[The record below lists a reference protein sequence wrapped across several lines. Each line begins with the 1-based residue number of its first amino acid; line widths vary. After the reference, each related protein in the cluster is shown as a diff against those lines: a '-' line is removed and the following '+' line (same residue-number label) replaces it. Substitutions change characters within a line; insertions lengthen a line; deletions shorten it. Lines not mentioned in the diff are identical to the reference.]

1 MNILEIN
8 HLTMQF
14 GGLVAVDNFN
24 LHLEKGKIFGLIGP
38 NGSGKTTV
46 FNVITGFYKPTKGQ
60 LLLSGKEITGLRPDQ
75 ITGLGLTRIFQN
87 TRIFRN
93 LTVFDNVMIGY
104 HLRLKSSSIEAIFRT
119 PRYTKEDQASRDL
132 ALTLLEGLGLRKY
145 THEIAGSLPYGLQR
159 KLEVARAL
167 STHPKVLL
175 LDEPATG
182 MSVEETTEM
191 IQFILDVRKDFDLTI
206 LIIEHHMQ
214 VIMGI
219 CEQISVLS
227 YGKTI
232 AEGTPAQIQNNEEVI
247 DAYLGKG

>member
-1 MNILEIN
+1 VNILEIN